1 MFGLIPGHKV
11 LMKLFRIATL
21 LIISFYLQG
30 QLSAS
35 WAKNLVSAEPIIET
49 SPSAILATATG
60 VVTLRTKRKNF
71 PEDLIDLFTG
81 SASKLPKQK
90 KITVSGSYSGG
101 SVLDLVEVSDTEP
114 EYSFQVAVLS
124 SVMSSSTTKL
134 VSEVQSLQSVEMT
147 YTNAN
152 NIPDV
157 IESAN
162 HRFTSKK
169 ITNKRLN
176 DMGTL
181 SGSFSESGAQG
192 RFLIKLDFTT
202 AE

>member
-1 MFGLIPGHKV
+1 M
-11 LMKLFRIATL
+11 
-21 LIISFYLQG
+21 
-30 QLSAS
+30 
-35 WAKNLVSAEPIIET
+35 
-49 SPSAILATATG
+49 
-60 VVTLRTKRKNF
+60 RTKRKNF
-71 PEDLIDLFTG
+71 PEDLINLFTG
-81 SASKLPKQK
+81 SESKLPKQK

-101 SVLDLVEVSDTEP
+101 SVLDLIEVSDTEL

-157 IESAN
+157 VESAN
-162 HRFTSKK
+162 HRFTSKQ

-192 RFLIKLDFTT
+192 RFFIKLDFTT